1 MKSCKEVLVDSPN
14 DSKPLKEIKQM
25 LNLEKESSQ
34 NDSENQNSHTF
45 NPTPRVR
52 NGFRRKKGDSPFAY
66 NLNLKVKKEK
76 KQSDCTNPD
85 PWARIVGSR
94 NTAAIYV
101 DGIATTALFDTGAE
115 IQLVSKQFCEDHN
128 IEIQPIERLTEC
140 STMNG
145 EIFGYEGFVELN
157 VQIPGRVFSEDHLFL
172 VTSEI
177 SHQKEIPIVLGTYFI
192 GSLSQYVQGFEKE
205 EFDSLDYTI
214 KQAYLSWVEAARIR
228 EQYGCESPLGFVKTT
243 KPVIIQAGTSKEIH
257 GLTKIKHGGYSV
269 NCISEPA
276 MGHNLPKGLT
286 LIPGYSPLGPGS
298 CRVSALIE
306 NKSNT
311 SITIPARTVICQLG
325 LANKI
330 PKLVY
335 PGDDYDND
343 QDPEGLDESDE
354 GLTYKQYEQYRTVS
368 EQLESELNDV
378 TQGVTIEDIGPEDE
392 ESDCKDTQSNEQ
404 DDGSW
409 ILNLID
415 LSGIEDWPEKLQQD
429 AKDMLK
435 RNAQVFSKDDM
446 DMGRTKLVK
455 HHIKLTDPAPFKEAY
470 RRIPPQMYDEVKAHI
485 QEMLDLGAIRPSNSP
500 WASAIVL
507 VRKKDGRLR
516 FCIDLRRLNNRTV
529 KDAYSLPRI
538 ESILDSLGG
547 AQIFTT
553 LDLKAGHWQVEM
565 AEECKAYTAFT
576 CGPLGFYECDTMP
589 FGATNAPATFQR
601 LMHDCLGDLN
611 MNWCTV
617 YLDDIIVFSD
627 TKEEH
632 LKRLEAVFQK
642 LIAAGLKLKPTK
654 CFFFK
659 DEIEYLGHVVSG
671 KGISTNPKKIEA
683 VTKWPTPK
691 TVYDVRSFLGF
702 VGYYRRFI
710 KNFSKITKPIREVI
724 TGLENQSKR
733 AAKKTH
739 IEWTD
744 IADSAFET
752 LKTMCVNTPIL
763 AYPDYQLPFTL
774 HTDSS
779 TDGLG
784 AVLYQKQNGKQRVIA
799 YASRSV
805 SKAES
810 NYPAHKLEFLALKW
824 AVCEKFHE
832 YLYGTKPFEVF
843 TDNNPLTYVLTSA
856 KLDAC
861 GQRWVAKLANYNF
874 SIKYRC
880 GVSNTEADALSRIKW
895 PEAISE
901 KLDLDN
907 RCMDT
912 HIINAILTG
921 AVSKSSLIESV
932 SCSTDLIP
940 TELDKT
946 TSKLSNINWMKE
958 QRLDPNLG
966 VIIRLI
972 ESGQLFKRKLQG
984 KDSTELKSFLRNKR
998 CLKLYKDVLYRKSY
1012 SDNSTTKKT
1021 MWQLVVPKLLRERA
1035 LSGCHDD
1042 VGHQGILR
1050 TLSLLRERFYWPGM
1064 QEEATQYVMRCSRCL
1079 RRKTP
1084 PQVAPLQPILVTQP
1098 LELVHMDYL
1107 SLEPSK
1113 GNIENVLVI
1122 TDHFTRYALAYP
1134 SKTQT
1139 AQATARILWDNFI
1152 CHYGFPEKFISD
1164 QGRNFESD
1172 LIKELCKIAGVKK
1185 VHTTPYH
1192 PQGNGQCERFNST
1205 LCNMLGTLSDEEK
1218 SDWKSHLGCMTH
1230 AYNCTKHASTTY
1242 SPYYLMFG
1250 RHPRLPIDIE
1260 FGLHKPNCSDNSSK
1274 SRYIQKLR
1282 RRLNYAFQKASKYS
1296 DQQAKKYK
1304 QGYDKSVK
1312 GPQLHV
1318 NDLVLVKIVAHKGRH
1333 KLQDR
1338 WEPEEYV
1345 VIEQPITGTPV
1356 YKVKPVNGN
1365 NIRTLHRNLL
1375 LPLGVKLEP
1384 DYESDDSIL
1393 EEDSDDEEGGFVT
1406 PIKNLSPKGQKE
1418 NGKKPH
1424 KHVQFESPDTQLQ
1437 SVDEGTPESL
1447 PIEVQNSTLSPNQT
1461 DIVSMQSIE
1470 DSSDEFIPMDISL
1483 PSKYLLPNLDDS
1495 SIEEDTKVTTLSTEA
1510 DVHDTDY
1517 TAEMS
1522 LVDSEADSLVDTRE
1536 LLEFI
1541 DTMDVSDTSKVS
1553 EPTTQEE
1560 LAHDETGQDI
1570 VDPKSESQ
1578 FSSFMSYHE
1587 GESSSMDPGT
1597 DGKELSKSPIEESTK
1612 RDASGVVDQGDINS
1626 HDIDVIAYEPN
1637 STSIPSIDISD
1648 NSVESQSTSQT
1659 VDPAVNP
1666 FVQVETEPLR
1676 RSARDRKQTQ
1686 FYGSPL
1692 LYRIT
1697 YNLTPRVV
1705 SDLLHHVPDIQDSLI
1720 DMP

>member
-1 MKSCKEVLVDSPN
+1 
-14 DSKPLKEIKQM
+14 
-25 LNLEKESSQ
+25 
-34 NDSENQNSHTF
+34 
-45 NPTPRVR
+45 
-52 NGFRRKKGDSPFAY
+52 
-66 NLNLKVKKEK
+66 
-76 KQSDCTNPD
+76 
-85 PWARIVGSR
+85 
-94 NTAAIYV
+94 
-101 DGIATTALFDTGAE
+101 
-115 IQLVSKQFCEDHN
+115 
-128 IEIQPIERLTEC
+128 
-140 STMNG
+140 
-145 EIFGYEGFVELN
+145 
-157 VQIPGRVFSEDHLFL
+157 
-172 VTSEI
+172 
-177 SHQKEIPIVLGTYFI
+177 
-192 GSLSQYVQGFEKE
+192 
-205 EFDSLDYTI
+205 
-214 KQAYLSWVEAARIR
+214 
-228 EQYGCESPLGFVKTT
+228 
-243 KPVIIQAGTSKEIH
+243 
-257 GLTKIKHGGYSV
+257 
-269 NCISEPA
+269 
-276 MGHNLPKGLT
+276 
-286 LIPGYSPLGPGS
+286 
-298 CRVSALIE
+298 
-306 NKSNT
+306 
-311 SITIPARTVICQLG
+311 
-325 LANKI
+325 
-330 PKLVY
+330 
-335 PGDDYDND
+335 
-343 QDPEGLDESDE
+343 
-354 GLTYKQYEQYRTVS
+354 
-368 EQLESELNDV
+368 
-378 TQGVTIEDIGPEDE
+378 
-392 ESDCKDTQSNEQ
+392 
-404 DDGSW
+404 
-409 ILNLID
+409 
-415 LSGIEDWPEKLQQD
+415 
-429 AKDMLK
+429 
-435 RNAQVFSKDDM
+435 
-446 DMGRTKLVK
+446 
-455 HHIKLTDPAPFKEAY
+455 
-470 RRIPPQMYDEVKAHI
+470 
-485 QEMLDLGAIRPSNSP
+485 
-500 WASAIVL
+500 
-507 VRKKDGRLR
+507 
-516 FCIDLRRLNNRTV
+516 
-529 KDAYSLPRI
+529 
-538 ESILDSLGG
+538 
-547 AQIFTT
+547 
-553 LDLKAGHWQVEM
+553 
-565 AEECKAYTAFT
+565 
-576 CGPLGFYECDTMP
+576 
-589 FGATNAPATFQR
+589 
-601 LMHDCLGDLN
+601 
-611 MNWCTV
+611 
-617 YLDDIIVFSD
+617 
-627 TKEEH
+627 
-632 LKRLEAVFQK
+632 
-642 LIAAGLKLKPTK
+642 
-654 CFFFK
+654 
-659 DEIEYLGHVVSG
+659 
-671 KGISTNPKKIEA
+671 
-683 VTKWPTPK
+683 
-691 TVYDVRSFLGF
+691 
-702 VGYYRRFI
+702 
-710 KNFSKITKPIREVI
+710 
-724 TGLENQSKR
+724 
-733 AAKKTH
+733 
-739 IEWTD
+739 
-744 IADSAFET
+744 
-752 LKTMCVNTPIL
+752 
-763 AYPDYQLPFTL
+763 
-774 HTDSS
+774 
-779 TDGLG
+779 
-784 AVLYQKQNGKQRVIA
+784 
-799 YASRSV
+799 
-805 SKAES
+805 
-810 NYPAHKLEFLALKW
+810 
-824 AVCEKFHE
+824 
-832 YLYGTKPFEVF
+832 
-843 TDNNPLTYVLTSA
+843 
-856 KLDAC
+856 
-861 GQRWVAKLANYNF
+861 
-874 SIKYRC
+874 
-880 GVSNTEADALSRIKW
+880 
-895 PEAISE
+895 
-901 KLDLDN
+901 
-907 RCMDT
+907 MDT
-912 HIINAILTG
+912 HVINAILTG

-932 SCSTDLIP
+932 SCSTDVIS

-998 CLKLYKDVLYRKSY
+998 CLKLNKDVLYRKSY

-1021 MWQLVVPKLLRERA
+1021 MWQLVVPKLFRERA

-1084 PQVAPLQPILVTQP
+1084 PQVAPLQPILETQP

-1192 PQGNGQCERFNST
+1192 PQVNGQCERFNST

-1250 RHPRLPIDIE
+1250 RNPRLPIDIE

-1282 RRLNYAFQKASKYS
+1282 RRLNCAFQKASKYS

-1418 NGKKPH
+1418 DGKKPH

-1495 SIEEDTKVTTLSTEA
+1495 SIEEDTKVTTLTTEA
-1510 DVHDTDY
+1510 DVHDTNH

-1522 LVDSEADSLVDTRE
+1522 LVDSEADSLIDTRE

-1648 NSVESQSTSQT
+1648 KSVESQSSSQT
-1659 VDPAVNP
+1659 EDPAVNP